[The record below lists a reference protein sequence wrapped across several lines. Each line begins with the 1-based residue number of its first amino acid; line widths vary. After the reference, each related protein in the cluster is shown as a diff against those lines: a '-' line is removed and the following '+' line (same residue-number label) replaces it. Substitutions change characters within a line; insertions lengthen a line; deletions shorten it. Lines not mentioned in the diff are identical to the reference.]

1 MFDACC
7 LVGVIMNRLIKF
19 IAAIAVSFA
28 TAPAFAGVIAQD
40 PLFVN
45 AQADPRVLFLLSR
58 DHQLFI
64 KAYTDYSDLDG
75 DGFLDTSFR
84 GDIEYDGYFNPRK
97 CYTYQNS
104 RFEPTAAATT
114 ESVTITLPNATTVT
128 KQQYVCGSSRWS
140 GNLLNWASMT
150 RMDVV
155 RKVLY
160 GGYRSIDT
168 ETLTVLERAL
178 LPIDVHAFAKV
189 FDAVSLTN
197 LAKFTPYNSGNT
209 VLSFCNV
216 TLDSSNAYTRD
227 STVVPIIRVASGA
240 YPQWAAGEVTQCGA
254 RIPTDP
260 GHPTWPL
267 LSAVLADLNA
277 RVKVCDDGG
286 GTDTTAGPGPRCKTY
301 PKGTA
306 KKPIGLIQQYGDADA
321 LLGLRF
327 GLMTG
332 SWGKNKSGGVLRR
345 NIGLIANN
353 SGKYP
358 NNYNCATLNEG
369 RTTGDEIDFCTGQFV
384 NNQEL
389 SLGTGLNALPTTGGI
404 IGTLNRFRISSYEM
418 DDNKY
423 RYSCDSPGINT
434 IVDGQCV
441 DWGNPISEMYLEALR
456 YLRAGNGSG
465 AAATTAFDSNDSTYI
480 QGLPASVAW
489 QDPIP
494 ATEWCAKSNIVILS
508 TGLNSFDTDQTASN
522 DLSWPQTTAQLTNAV
537 ADSGHENLSGSY
549 MVGSNTGPGNYD
561 AVCTG
566 KTLNNFSDFS
576 GICPE
581 LPNLAGSYH
590 IAGLALGTALYDLRP
605 GYKTKRDNLW
615 LATKPNY
622 AARQP
627 LSTFAVALA
636 ENLPEFT
643 IPVGA
648 NKITILP
655 GCQSHSTGSALLGA
669 TGWRTCSMTDLKV
682 EPGSNNTR
690 GSFTISWED
699 SAWGNDYD
707 MDGISLIRYCVGS
720 ACNVYAGQNG
730 MPASPAANTLYVK
743 AAAMQAVAGFALKF
757 GYTITGSAADGASY
771 PVLRPGNDNYSYA
784 VANENTKP
792 SGSSWTTPTWVA
804 YTPGVSTAKLLKN
817 PLWYTAKYA
826 AWPDWDVKIN
836 DVNRTVCTTCD
847 GIPDN
852 FFEVKN
858 PAGLEPAVGTAL
870 KESLADPS
878 SASAI
883 ATNSTRLDADTFVY
897 QARFKAVNWSGEV
910 LAYPISTAGVGF
922 PLWGAADAARLPAAS
937 ARQIF
942 TFNRTTGAGVDFV
955 WSGLSAK
962 QKAALDNAN
971 AANAGSPI
979 LDYLRGDQTNEQP
992 SGSYRVRS
1000 PVVLP
1005 TISGDPRSGNTV
1017 TSLIG
1022 DIINSDPIFV
1032 GGQNFSYNTI
1042 SAISG
1047 NSAYIA
1053 QVSKKVTS
1061 SGSIKNP
1068 VVLVN
1073 SNDGMMHAIDGK
1085 NGNELFTYVPSW
1097 LICADETGAG
1107 CTSGNNSSPLRLLTD
1122 PNYQHRYFL
1131 DGSLAIGDAYIDKDG
1146 AGTND
1151 TLSWKTVVVGAA
1163 GAGGKGVFA
1172 LDVTKTYDGT
1182 STSTAATTASP
1193 SVALSNTQTAYST
1206 FLATG
1211 AAGRVAMWEFTDK
1224 NYGSGTGDVDLG
1236 YTFGVPVIGRA
1247 ANGDWVA
1254 IFGNGYNSANGK
1266 AVLYV
1271 VNLANGQLVR
1281 KIDVGD
1287 GSTAASPNGLSS
1299 PAAIFDT
1306 VSGSFSTVYAGD
1318 LKGRVWKFDLS
1329 SATPASWG
1337 IEHGAGTPLFVARDD
1352 SGNAQPI
1359 TGPLEIGRNTAG
1371 GYMVYFGTGKYFE
1384 KNDNS
1389 STALQ
1394 TIYGIWDTTTVADAI
1409 PDASTNTG
1417 AGKAAVL
1424 QKHDLLAE
1432 VSVTANGVTNKY
1444 RVTDTV
1450 ANIPATMRGW
1460 YMNLQV
1466 VGGSLQGERVV
1477 TTPIL
1482 RNKRVIYTTL
1492 IPSASPCEFGGTS
1505 WIMEFDPLTGNR
1517 LADSVFDVNGDGSFT
1532 SADFVSLTVG
1542 GTTVSVPANGI
1553 QSTQGIIKA
1562 PAIISAGGKEYKIGS
1577 GTTGKILVV
1586 AEKGST
1592 NRPRAS
1598 WRQVK

>member
-1 MFDACC
+1 
-7 LVGVIMNRLIKF
+7 MNRLIKL
-19 IAAIAVSFA
+19 IATAAVSLA
-28 TAPAFAGVIAQD
+28 TAPSFAGVIAQD
-40 PLFVN
+40 PLFIN

-97 CYTYQNS
+97 CYTYQSS

-114 ESVTITLPNATTVT
+114 EAVTVTLPDGSTRAKT
-128 KQQYVCGSSRWS
+128 QYVCGSSRWS

-150 RMDVV
+150 RMDIV

-160 GGYRSIDT
+160 GGYRSTDSET
-168 ETLTVLERAL
+168 ETVLERAL
-178 LPIDVHAFAKV
+178 LPRDVHAFAKV
-189 FDAVSLTN
+189 FDAGSTPN
-197 LAKFTPYNSGNT
+197 LAKFTPYNSGST
-209 VLSFCNV
+209 VRSFCNV
-216 TLDSSNAYTRD
+216 TLDTSNALTKD

-240 YPQWAAGEVTQCGA
+240 YPQWAAGEVTQCGTGGA
-254 RIPTDP
+254 TQP
-260 GHPTWPL
+260 G
-267 LSAVLADLNA
+267 SVVADLNA
-277 RVKVCDDGG
+277 RVKVCDNGG

-321 LLGLRF
+321 PLGLRF

-332 SWGKNKSGGVLRR
+332 SWGKNKSGGVLRK
-345 NIGLIANN
+345 NVGLIANN

-358 NNYNCATLNEG
+358 NNYNCATANEG
-369 RTTGDEIDFCTGQFV
+369 RATGDEIDFCTGQFV
-384 NNQEL
+384 NNQDL
-389 SLGTGLNALPTTGGI
+389 KLGTAGSDVLPATGGV

-418 DDNKY
+418 DDAKY
-423 RYSCDSPGINT
+423 RSSCDAPGIDT

-456 YLRAGNGSG
+456 YLQAGPDVAGTPTPGTPTS
-465 AAATTAFDSNDSTYI
+465 AFASDDSTYI
-480 QGLPASVAW
+480 QGLPATVSW

-494 ATEWCAKSNIVILS
+494 KTDWCAKSNIVILS
-508 TGLNSFDTDQTASN
+508 TGLNSFDTDQTAHN
-522 DLSWPQTTAQLTNAV
+522 LGWPRTTAQLTNDV
-537 ADSGHENLSGSY
+537 AGSGYENLSGSY
-549 MVGSNTGPGNYD
+549 LIGSNSGSSTNDYQ

-566 KTLNNFSDFS
+566 KPLGNFVDFV

-581 LPNLAGSYH
+581 LPNLGGSYH
-590 IAGLALGTALYDLRP
+590 IAGLGLGTALYDLRP
-605 GYKTKRDNLW
+605 GYKTQRDKLW
-615 LATKPNY
+615 LTTKPDY

-636 ENLPEFT
+636 ENLPEFS

-655 GCQSHSTGSALLGA
+655 GCQSNSTGGAALNA
-669 TGWRTCSMTDLKV
+669 TGWRTCSMTDLRV
-682 EPGSNNTR
+682 EPGSNNTT
-690 GSFTISWED
+690 GAFVISWED

-757 GYTITGSAADGASY
+757 GYTITGSTADGASY
-771 PVLRPGNDNYSYA
+771 PVLRPGNENYTYA
-784 VANENTKP
+784 ASNENTRP
-792 SGSSWTTPTWVA
+792 SGSSWTTPAWRA
-804 YTPGVSTAKLLKN
+804 YTPGVSAAKLLKN

-826 AWPDWDVKIN
+826 AWPNWDVKIN
-836 DVNRTVCTTCD
+836 DVNRTACTTCD

-852 FFEVKN
+852 FFEVRN
-858 PAGLEPAVGTAL
+858 PSGLEPAVGTAL

-910 LAYPISTAGVGF
+910 LAYPISGTGTAGY
-922 PLWGAADAARLPAAS
+922 PLWGAADAARIPAAS
-937 ARQIF
+937 SRQIF
-942 TFNRTTGAGVDFV
+942 TLNRTAGTGVDFA
-955 WSGLSAK
+955 WSSLSAK

-971 AANAGSPI
+971 AANTSSPI

-992 SGSYRVRS
+992 GGSYRLRA
-1000 PVVLP
+1000 PVILP
-1005 TISGDPRSGNTV
+1005 SVSGDPRSGNTV

-1022 DIINSDPIFV
+1022 DIINSDPVFV
-1032 GGQNFSYNTI
+1032 GNQNFSYN
-1042 SAISG
+1042 AINAITGYST
-1047 NSAYIA
+1047 YVA
-1053 QVSKKVTS
+1053 QVAKKVTA
-1061 SGSIKNP
+1061 SGSVKNP
-1068 VVLVN
+1068 LVLVN

-1097 LICADETGAG
+1097 LICSDETTGTG
-1107 CTSGNNSSPLRLLTD
+1107 CNSGINSSPLRFLTD
-1122 PNYQHRYFL
+1122 PNYQHRYIL
-1131 DGSLAIGDAYIDKDG
+1131 DGSLVVGDAYIDKDG
-1146 AGTND
+1146 AGSND

-1163 GAGGKGVFA
+1163 AAGGKGVFA
-1172 LDVTKTYDGT
+1172 LDLTKTYDGT
-1182 STSTAATTASP
+1182 STSTAATTANP
-1193 SVALSNTQTAYST
+1193 SVALANTQSAYST

-1247 ANGDWVA
+1247 ANGNWVA

-1318 LKGRVWKFDLS
+1318 LKGRIWKFDLS
-1329 SATPASWG
+1329 NANPASWG

-1352 SGNAQPI
+1352 SGTAQPI
-1359 TGPLEIGRNTAG
+1359 TAPLEIGRNTAG

-1384 KNDNS
+1384 KNDNT
-1389 STALQ
+1389 STDLQ
-1394 TIYGIWDTTTVADAI
+1394 TIYAIWDTTTVADAI
-1409 PDASTNTG
+1409 PDASTDTG
-1417 AGKAAVL
+1417 AEKANVL

-1432 VSVTANGVTNKY
+1432 VSVTAGTPPITNNY

-1450 ANIPATMRGW
+1450 ANIPATKRGW

-1466 VGGSLQGERVV
+1466 VGGSLKGERVV
-1477 TTPIL
+1477 STPIL
-1482 RNKRVIYTTL
+1482 RNNRVIYTTL

-1505 WIMEFDPLTGNR
+1505 WIMEFEPMTGNR
-1517 LADSVFDVNGDGSFT
+1517 LADSVFDVNRDGSFT
-1532 SADFVSLTVG
+1532 SADFVSVTIG
-1542 GTTVSVPANGI
+1542 GNTVSVPANGV
-1553 QSTQGIIKA
+1553 QSTEGIIKA

-1577 GTTGKILVV
+1577 GTTGQILSIV
-1586 AEKGST
+1586 EKGST

-1598 WRQVK
+1598 WRQLK